1 MERNKLKLSELH
13 IGDFVCYSKLNG
25 YCTIVDQIRHTHDD
39 SGDVIYFSDGVR
51 DLIDTVNPGVM
62 DSFALDLLYSVKPVE
77 TSVDKKDGLLDEA
90 AKEFEIV
97 IEKINDRCR
106 IIDTR
111 GSEIFKQGGRFV
123 IAELQNLVEKYG
135 KAIPK
140 KSLISFIEK
149 F

>member
-1 MERNKLKLSELH
+1 
-13 IGDFVCYSKLNG
+13 
-25 YCTIVDQIRHTHDD
+25 
-39 SGDVIYFSDGVR
+39 VR
-51 DLIDTVNPGVM
+51 DLKDTVNPGVM
-62 DSFALDLLYSVKPVE
+62 DSFALDLLYSVNPIE
-77 TSVDKKDGLLDEA
+77 TNIDKKDGLLDEA

-97 IEKINDRCR
+97 IEKINDRCS

-111 GSEIFKQGGRFV
+111 GSEMFKQGGRFV
-123 IAELQNLVEKYG
+123 IAELQNLMEKYG